1 MAAVKASTGK
11 GEAMNSQQNDFETL
25 CAMRE
30 RAQTLEIARDPLFAG
45 AVAQLVGIIDG
56 LIRVNIL
63 PTAES
68 PNK

>member
-1 MAAVKASTGK
+1 MALAMVSTGK
-11 GEAMNSQQNDFETL
+11 EHEMNSRQNDFETL

-56 LIRVNIL
+56 LIRITIL

-68 PNK
+68 ATK